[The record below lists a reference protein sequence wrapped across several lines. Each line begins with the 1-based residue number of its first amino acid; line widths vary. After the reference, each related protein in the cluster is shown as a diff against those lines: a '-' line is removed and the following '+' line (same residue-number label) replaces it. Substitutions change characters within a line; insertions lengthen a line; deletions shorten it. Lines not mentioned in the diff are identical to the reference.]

1 VAQVLPATISAF
13 LEAFCDWARSQP
25 EIEAVAL
32 VGSYARDAP
41 KEDSD
46 VDLVILTRAVDR
58 YVRDRKW
65 ISLFGQVSECHDEN
79 YGRVTSVRS
88 FYENGLEVEYGFS
101 KPDWADTPINAGT
114 LRVIS
119 QGMKVLHDP
128 HGIIARMQ
136 EA

>member
-1 VAQVLPATISAF
+1 VDRDLPARVSVF

-25 EIEAVAL
+25 EIEAVVL
-32 VGSYARDAP
+32 VGSYARAAP

-46 VDLVILTRAVDR
+46 VDLVILTRVVDR
-58 YVRDRKW
+58 YLRDRKW
-65 ISLFGQVSECHDEN
+65 ISLFGQLTECRDEN
-79 YGRVTSVRS
+79 YSRVTSIRS
-88 FYENGLEVEYGFS
+88 FYENGLEVEYGFTT
-101 KPDWADTPINAGT
+101 PDWADSPIDAGT
-114 LRVIS
+114 WRVIS